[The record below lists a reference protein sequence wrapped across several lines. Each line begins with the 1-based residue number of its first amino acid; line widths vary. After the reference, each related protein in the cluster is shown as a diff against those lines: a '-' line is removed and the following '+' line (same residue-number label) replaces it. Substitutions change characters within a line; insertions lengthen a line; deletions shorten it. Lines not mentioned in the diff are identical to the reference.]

1 MTARHVEVVEMSGH
15 IIDSLLLPKVL
26 DAIMTRGAGYEVQ
39 EFRIG
44 KRQEDPSYA
53 RIEVRAESAAVLERV
68 LVELHPHGAVPVH
81 TSDCKAIVAD
91 VAGAYPEGFYC
102 TTNFRTEVR
111 LKGEWIEVKD
121 QEMDCGIALDS
132 EGGAARCVPMAS
144 VEQGNRIVVGH
155 AGIRVFPI
163 EGAEKKHNLFEF
175 MTSAVSSEKPK
186 AVSVREIAHAMR
198 RTKAAGEKILAVLGP
213 AVVHTGGGDIV
224 ARLIRDGFLNVLFAG
239 NALATHDMEQA
250 FYGTSLGVSLERG
263 LPTDEGHEHHLRTIN
278 TIRRLGGI
286 AKAVES
292 GRLTSGIMYECVKH
306 NVPFVLAGSIRDDGP
321 LPEVVT
327 DSLVAQDAMRRL
339 IPGVGFCLMVAT
351 TLHSIA
357 VGNLLPAWVKVACV
371 DISPATVT
379 KLMDRGSTQTVGIV
393 SDAEPFLRSLM
404 AELEKPVA

>member
-1 MTARHVEVVEMSGH
+1 MSARFVEVVEMSGH

-26 DAIMTRGAGYEVQ
+26 DAIMTRGGAYEVR

-44 KRQEDPSYA
+44 TRQEDPSHA
-53 RIEVRAESAAVLERV
+53 RIEVRADSAEQLERI
-68 LVELHPHGAVPVH
+68 LAEIHPHGAIPVH
-81 TSDCKAIVAD
+81 TKDCQVATAD
-91 VAGAYPEGFYC
+91 VAGAFPEGFYC
-102 TTNFRTEVR
+102 STNFRTEVR
-111 LKGEWIEVKD
+111 LHGEWIEAED
-121 QEMDCGIALDS
+121 QEMDCGIAIDAA
-132 EGGAARCVPMAS
+132 GGAARCVPMAS
-144 VEQGNRIVVGH
+144 VQVGDRIVVGH

-186 AVSVREIAHAMR
+186 AVSVREIANAMR

-213 AVVHTGGGDIV
+213 AVVHTGGGELV
-224 ARLIRDGFLNVLFAG
+224 ARLIRDGYLNVLFAG
-239 NALATHDMEQA
+239 NALATHDIEQA
-250 FYGTSLGVSLERG
+250 FYGTSLGVSLEKG

-286 AKAVES
+286 AKAVEA
-292 GRLTSGIMYECVKH
+292 GKLTSGIMFECVKH
-306 NVPFVLAGSIRDDGP
+306 HVPLVLAGSIRDDGP
-321 LPEVVT
+321 LPEVIT
-327 DSLVAQDAMRRL
+327 DSLEAQDAMRRL

-357 VGNLLPAWVKVACV
+357 VGNLLPAAVKVACV

-393 SDAEPFLRSLM
+393 SDAEPFLRALLS
-404 AELEKPVA
+404 ELEKTG